1 MPPIGLPTTILM
13 LRAVFLEKNMINT
26 LRAYLKTEGKVDYRE
41 CQIAY
46 YTYSMFETPNKY
58 KVNVNVH
65 VQSPKNQYKKTLSID
80 SSFDNESEAINF
92 AIEEGK
98 KYIDVNYESGKIN
111 FEIDDKTRV
120 RLSSFAPTKAESPK
134 QQNTQKKDQK

>member
-1 MPPIGLPTTILM
+1 
-13 LRAVFLEKNMINT
+13 MINT

-65 VQSPKNQYKKTLSID
+65 VQSPKNQYKKTLNVD
-80 SSFDNESEAINF
+80 GSFDNESEAINF
-92 AIEEGK
+92 AIEQGK
-98 KYIDVNYESGKIN
+98 KYIDTNYESGKIN
-111 FEIDDKTRV
+111 FDIDDKTRV
-120 RLSSFAPTKAESPK
+120 RLSSLASTKSEQTKSQES
-134 QQNTQKKDQK
+134 QKKDQK

>member
-1 MPPIGLPTTILM
+1 
-13 LRAVFLEKNMINT
+13 MINT

-65 VQSPKNQYKKTLSID
+65 VQSPKNQYKKTLNVD
-80 SSFDNESEAINF
+80 GSFDNESEAINF
-92 AIEEGK
+92 AIEQGK
-98 KYIDVNYESGKIN
+98 KYIDTNYESGKIN
-111 FEIDDKTRV
+111 FDIDDKTRV
-120 RLSSFAPTKAESPK
+120 RLSSLASNKSEQTKSQES
-134 QQNTQKKDQK
+134 QKKDQK

>member
-1 MPPIGLPTTILM
+1 
-13 LRAVFLEKNMINT
+13 MINT

-65 VQSPKNQYKKTLSID
+65 VQSPKNQYKKTLNID
-80 SSFDNESEAINF
+80 NSFDNESDAINF

-98 KYIDVNYESGKIN
+98 KYIDTNYESGKIN
-111 FEIDDKTRV
+111 FQIDDKTRA
-120 RLSSFAPTKAESPK
+120 RLSSMAPTTAAPTSTPTKP
-134 QQNTQKKDQK
+134 QNSQKKDQK

>member
-1 MPPIGLPTTILM
+1 
-13 LRAVFLEKNMINT
+13 MINT

-65 VQSPKNQYKKTLSID
+65 VQSPKNQYKKTLSVD
-80 SSFDNESEAINF
+80 GSFDNESEAINF

-98 KYIDVNYESGKIN
+98 KYIDINYESGKIN
-111 FEIDDKTRV
+111 FQIDDKTRM
-120 RLSSFAPTKAESPK
+120 RLSSLEQTPAAAPLKP
-134 QQNTQKKDQK
+134 QNSQKKDQK